1 MFTQTRALAITTSLL
16 LSVFCSQAWG
26 AEQTAKI
33 DREACDAPG
42 YRLDWVA
49 ADQRG
54 DVVLSMLVN
63 ADGKVT
69 DAKVVESSGYAKIDK
84 ASLRAGSKCKFSP
97 GTRNGE
103 AVPSWVKIRY
113 SWVIN

>member
-1 MFTQTRALAITTSLL
+1 MFSKTPALVITTSLL
-16 LSVFCSQAWG
+16 LSAFCSQAWG

-33 DREACDAPG
+33 DRAACDAPG
-42 YRLDWVA
+42 YRLDWL
-49 ADQRG
+49 ADDQKG

-69 DAKVVESSGYAKIDK
+69 DAKVAESSGYAKIDR

-103 AVPSWVKIRY
+103 AVASWVQVKY